1 MTQSPLLNDL
11 AHELNQPL
19 NAIRMAAENAL
30 DRLRSGRADT
40 AYLEGKLT
48 AIVDQTMRAAGLVKT
63 LRNGEAGSRAGQDPE
78 G

>member
-1 MTQSPLLNDL
+1 MKRRELPDL

-30 DRLRSGRADT
+30 DRLRSGRADE
-40 AYLEGKLT
+40 AYLETKLA
-48 AIVDQTMRAAGLVKT
+48 AIVEQTMRAADLVRE
-63 LRNGEAGSRAGQDPE
+63 LRRDGESSGG

>member
-1 MTQSPLLNDL
+1 MERRKLPDL

-30 DRLRSGRADT
+30 DRLRSGRADDS
-40 AYLEGKLT
+40 YLETKLA
-48 AIVDQTMRAAGLVKT
+48 AIVEQTMRAADLVRE
-63 LRNGEAGSRAGQDPE
+63 LRRDGEPPGG

>member
-1 MTQSPLLNDL
+1 MRWLKLPDF

-30 DRLRSGRADT
+30 ERLRSGRADA
-40 AYLEGKLT
+40 AYLEAKLT
-48 AIVDQTMRAAGLVKT
+48 AIIDQTIRAADLVRE
-63 LRNGEAGSRAGQDPE
+63 LQRGDGRE

>member
-1 MTQSPLLNDL
+1 MKRRELPDL

-30 DRLRSGRADT
+30 DRLRSGRADGS
-40 AYLEGKLT
+40 YLETKLT
-48 AIVDQTMRAAGLVKT
+48 AIVEQTMRAADLVRE
-63 LRNGEAGSRAGQDPE
+63 LRRDGETPAE